1 MKGRYFFM
9 AQDQKYYVY
18 RAHLAQSL
26 LANGYEGKVV
36 PNVLHPE
43 KTAWEFSL
51 SPELARFIRDYY
63 NDRNLSA
70 PQFLIDYLSENGG
83 AQ

>member
-1 MKGRYFFM
+1 M

-63 NDRNLSA
+63 RDRYLTVPA
-70 PQFLIDYLSENGG
+70 FLLNFIAENGG
-83 AQ
+83 EEGDQ